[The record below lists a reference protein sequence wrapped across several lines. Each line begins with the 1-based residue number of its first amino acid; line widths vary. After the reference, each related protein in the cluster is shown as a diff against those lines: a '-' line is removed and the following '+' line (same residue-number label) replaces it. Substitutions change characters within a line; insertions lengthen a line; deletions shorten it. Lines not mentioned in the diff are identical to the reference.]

1 MTIETW
7 AIVTAAATTGIIATL
22 ATFWHRARRTETVR
36 LGTLLATP
44 DGMAEVVSVR
54 ALTVTA
60 RTLTG
65 NTWRT
70 YCLSECDRDRRG
82 RWRVVRW
89 WEADAHDD
97 GSAVADTVRRDV
109 GNSGGDA

>member
-7 AIVTAAATTGIIATL
+7 AIVTAAATAGIIATL

-36 LGTLLATP
+36 LGTLIATP

-54 ALTVTA
+54 ALT
-60 RTLTG
+60 G

-70 YCLSECDRDRRG
+70 YCLSECERDRRG

-89 WEADAHDD
+89 WE
-97 GSAVADTVRRDV
+97 VAKP
-109 GNSGGDA
+109 

>member
-7 AIVTAAATTGIIATL
+7 AIVKAAATTGIIATL
-22 ATFWHRARRTETVR
+22 ATCWHRARRTETVR

-70 YCLSECDRDRRG
+70 YCLSECERDRRG

-89 WEADAHDD
+89 WEAD
-97 GSAVADTVRRDV
+97 
-109 GNSGGDA
+109 GDREVDRG